1 MMSNKEFLELLNL
14 YIDGEISPEDRE
26 RVEREIATNESR
38 EAVYKEYLRLQDATE
53 KLFNHYHTS
62 LTESVDLKKYHI
74 LSRGSEQRYVL
85 GSLYSAAAV
94 FVACLSI
101 FAATRILSDSSGM
114 ERAEGEVETTE
125 TEGSNQV
132 EIVSN
137 PQAVREARNFW
148 QLPGEGDLPP
158 SSDFQSVFSGNT
170 ELSAGFRLRGERQTF
185 GGEGGRIYQSSNTF
199 ESPPPDLASFQ
210 FQR

>member
-26 RVEREIATNESR
+26 RVEREVADNESR
-38 EAVYKEYLRLQDATE
+38 RAVYNEYVRLQEATE
-53 KLFNHYHTS
+53 KLFNHFHTN
-62 LTESVDLKKYHI
+62 LTDTVDLKKYHI

-85 GSLYSAAAV
+85 GSIYSAAAV

-101 FAATRILSDSSGM
+101 FAATRILSDSSGVLMSDREQNM
-114 ERAEGEVETTE
+114 EPELRGEVELVRNPAASRE
-125 TEGSNQV
+125 SRYLWR
-132 EIVSN
+132 VS
-137 PQAVREARNFW
+137 
-148 QLPGEGDLPP
+148 GEGQLPP
-158 SSDFQSVFSGNT
+158 SSYFQSIFSGT
-170 ELSAGFRLRGERQTF
+170 PELSSGFIWRHEPNGLS
-185 GGEGGRIYQSSNTF
+185 EGGTRVYQSSNSF